1 MNLSF
6 RKTTQ
11 LLAPATH
18 SSHNGVFNIY
28 PAYPIGAPRSQLR
41 VVGVASHSLEL
52 ATDPAAEVLI
62 AYEMNSEPLAPIT
75 GRRSV

>member
-1 MNLSF
+1 MHFPHRGGRTYRSGGRRRSPL
-6 RKTTQ
+6 
-11 LLAPATH
+11 
-18 SSHNGVFNIY
+18 